1 MTTFR
6 DELGG
11 FSSVVCLKAIVTG
24 MEDALGDKATAIAL
38 IAAGRARGRQVV
50 EQLELVDKK
59 DCSLPDVREKVST
72 ALGKEGT
79 RLLILHKIEA
89 VDGGYE
95 TYSTETICS
104 AGEPLQGSERK
115 CTFTL
120 GVLQGVLESISGERL
135 RGKHTESV
143 LRGAK
148 FDVFKYERING

>member
-11 FSSVVCLKAIVTG
+11 FSSVACLKAIVTG

-50 EQLELVDKK
+50 EQLELMDKEF
-59 DCSLPDVREKVST
+59 SLSDVCEKISA
-72 ALGKEGT
+72 ALGKDGT
-79 RLLILHKIEA
+79 RLLMLHKIEA
-89 VDGGYE
+89 VDDGYK

-120 GVLQGVLESISGERL
+120 GVLQGALESISGERF

-143 LRGAK
+143 LRGDK
-148 FDVFKYERING
+148 FDVFEYERINR

>member
-11 FSSVVCLKAIVTG
+11 FSSVACLKAIVVG

-50 EQLELVDKK
+50 EQLELIDKEF
-59 DCSLPDVREKVST
+59 SLSDVCEKVST

-89 VDGGYE
+89 VDDGYK

-120 GVLQGVLESISGERL
+120 GVLQGVLESISGERF

-143 LRGAK
+143 LRDNE
-148 FDVFKYERING
+148 FDVFEYERINR